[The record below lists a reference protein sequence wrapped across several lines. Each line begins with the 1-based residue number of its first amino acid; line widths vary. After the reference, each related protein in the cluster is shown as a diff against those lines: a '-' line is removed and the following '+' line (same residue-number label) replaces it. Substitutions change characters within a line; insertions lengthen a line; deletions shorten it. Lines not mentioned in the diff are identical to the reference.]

1 MVSAVGAM
9 AASLCSMVAGMSRG
23 KKNYLAYDRELG
35 EALERL
41 AQLREELKAAV
52 DADAASYTAVVKAF
66 KEARASGNGKEA
78 VDRALKGA
86 TLVPLGVVERAHEVA
101 EWAEKLRPVTNPRMA
116 SDLTTAV
123 SMARAAIEGAMANVE
138 INLGSLSDEA
148 FRSEIQTRLGRL
160 GMR

>member
-1 MVSAVGAM
+1 
-9 AASLCSMVAGMSRG
+9 
-23 KKNYLAYDRELG
+23 
-35 EALERL
+35 
-41 AQLREELKAAV
+41 
-52 DADAASYTAVVKAF
+52 
-66 KEARASGNGKEA
+66 
-78 VDRALKGA
+78 
-86 TLVPLGVVERAHEVA
+86 
-101 EWAEKLRPVTNPRMA
+101 MA